1 MADNLF
7 NAYGVSHKMLIEQ
20 IIFYID
26 AYRVSDYI
34 LNI

>member
-7 NAYGVSHKMLIEQ
+7 NAYGVSHKMLIDRLY
-20 IIFYID
+20 FYLD